1 MQINWLPIKAWWV
14 HYERVS
20 HVNLEN
26 VCSYPDARAN
36 YSAD

>member
-1 MQINWLPIKAWWV
+1 V